1 MKTIQHDLVVLGGGP
16 GGYVAAIRAAQL
28 GLNAA
33 CVDENSLLGG
43 TCLRVGCIPSKAL
56 LESTAKLMDVRG
68 GFAEHGIRVA
78 GAELDPAVMMRR
90 KEQIVG
96 TLAQGVETLFKRH
109 KIARYAGRGRLDGR
123 GRILV
128 EGEDER
134 ILLEAR
140 HIVIATGSKPAR
152 LHNVECDGSRI
163 GTSTEALSYPEVP
176 KHLVVIGGGYIGL
189 ELGSVWS
196 RAGAKVTVLEALD
209 RILPG
214 ADEEIARQVQ
224 PILEKQGLQFRLG
237 CRIRKA
243 SVKGKECVVELEG
256 AEAIRCD
263 RVLVAVGRV
272 AATADLGLDSVAVQP
287 EPRGKSPSTM
297 DLRPPPRVSLPSA
310 IASAGRNSPIRRR
323 KRAWPA
329 SSGSLRAT
337 GTSITIPSPPWSTP
351 IRRSPPVGAT
361 EEQLQKLG
369 CEYRKG
375 FFPFRANGRART
387 LGEVEGGVK
396 LLADARTDRVL
407 GVHILGSRAGGHDR
421 RSGGR
426 DGLRRFERGHRPG
439 LPRPPNPFGSP
450 RRSRPHCPRAS
461 DPRMTRGRLRLRQ
474 SRAASFSYFRS
485 ALRMSSVMVGH
496 LGAENWPK
504 RSHK

>member
-16 GGYVAAIRAAQL
+16 GGCVAAIRAAQL

-163 GTSTEALSYPEVP
+163 GTSTEALAYPEVP

-287 EPRGKSPSTM
+287 EPRGEIPVDDGFET
-297 DLRPPPRVSLPSA
+297 SA
-310 IASAGRNSPIRRR
+310 PGVFALGDCIRGPKLAHKASEEGMACVERIVTGYGHVDYDSIPAVVYTHPEIAS
-323 KRAWPA
+323 
-329 SSGSLRAT
+329 
-337 GTSITIPSPPWSTP
+337 
-351 IRRSPPVGAT
+351 VGAT

-407 GVHILGSRAGGHDR
+407 GVHILGSRAGDMIA
-421 RSGGR
+421 
-426 DGLRRFERGHRPG
+426 EAAAAMA
-439 LPRPPNPFGSP
+439 FGASSEDIARVCHAHP
-450 RRSRPHCPRAS
+450 TLSEALGEAARA
-461 DPRMTRGRLRLRQ
+461 
-474 SRAASFSYFRS
+474 
-485 ALRMSSVMVGH
+485 V
-496 LGAENWPK
+496 LGQAI
-504 RSHK
+504 HA